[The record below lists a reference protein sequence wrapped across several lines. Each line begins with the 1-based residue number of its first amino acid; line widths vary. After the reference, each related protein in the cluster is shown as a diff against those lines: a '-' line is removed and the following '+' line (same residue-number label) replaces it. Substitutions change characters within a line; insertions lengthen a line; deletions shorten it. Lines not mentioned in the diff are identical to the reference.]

1 MYYFTSITTNYLPKA
16 RVLARTLK
24 KYNKDAVFILAVSDN
39 LPEDFDISKEYFDYV
54 IYTFEMD
61 AIENPN
67 AFFFR
72 FNITEACTAV
82 KPAVALEI
90 MKQYKAEK
98 VCYLDPDI
106 AVFDKLSEVDDL
118 LDSYSMVFTPHTT
131 IPEDKDFFIVGNEVL
146 FLKRGTNN
154 LGFFAV
160 KNDFEGRKFLEWW
173 KNRLFKFCLDDNYD
187 LKELIDEYALS
198 GLFTDQKWIDMV
210 PSFFDNYKLLKHQGY
225 NVATWNLS
233 HRIVKKNESD
243 GYTVNEEPLKF
254 FHFSGVDSGAH
265 REVLDLLN
273 IEYPHTK
280 SVNEI
285 SKWYENIC
293 VEEGQN
299 TFKKQEWKYARYS
312 NGNVIPKEH
321 RKILLIRRDAHDYF
335 KNPFEIN
342 EGDCFYNWII
352 REYSEYVDKINL
364 TKNLKKN
371 GIVANSLKKFLMLF
385 LRRDSKVYKKLKK
398 IYTAIKY

>member
-61 AIENPN
+61 VIENPN

-131 IPEDKDFFIVGNEVL
+131 IPEDKDFL
-146 FLKRGTNN
+146 
-154 LGFFAV
+154 
-160 KNDFEGRKFLEWW
+160 
-173 KNRLFKFCLDDNYD
+173 
-187 LKELIDEYALS
+187 
-198 GLFTDQKWIDMV
+198 
-210 PSFFDNYKLLKHQGY
+210 
-225 NVATWNLS
+225 
-233 HRIVKKNESD
+233 
-243 GYTVNEEPLKF
+243 
-254 FHFSGVDSGAH
+254 
-265 REVLDLLN
+265 
-273 IEYPHTK
+273 
-280 SVNEI
+280 
-285 SKWYENIC
+285 
-293 VEEGQN
+293 
-299 TFKKQEWKYARYS
+299 
-312 NGNVIPKEH
+312 
-321 RKILLIRRDAHDYF
+321 
-335 KNPFEIN
+335 
-342 EGDCFYNWII
+342 
-352 REYSEYVDKINL
+352 
-364 TKNLKKN
+364 
-371 GIVANSLKKFLMLF
+371 
-385 LRRDSKVYKKLKK
+385 
-398 IYTAIKY
+398 